1 MSILFHHYK
10 ELTEIISE
18 VEQME
23 QATVSSK
30 KRLAINEEE
39 EEEKNKKI
47 VKRLRKR
54 SHRQL
59 RSKITCR
66 IFFLP
71 ITRTPTD
78 SQQLI

>member
-23 QATVSSK
+23 QATVNSK
-30 KRLAINEEE
+30 KRLAINE

-47 VKRLRKR
+47 VKRLRKRR